1 MFPYLLVSTISIF
14 FAYLYHISDKQ
25 KNKRLSNFVLFISFF
40 TLFIFSA
47 LRYDVYNDY
56 LYTYVPGYYDIIN
69 GIDTHF
75 ELLFVLINKFVYYIF
90 NNVDWL
96 FIITSYIYIF
106 FIGKTLKEKS
116 LNIPFSIFL
125 MLGGRMYFYSFEQ
138 IRQYIAIAIFLYNLK
153 NIEQHKWKNYLIL
166 TIIGGLIHKLSFI
179 FLPIYFVNH
188 LNLDKKKYIIIM
200 LVVIVFSPIYIKI
213 FTNVARYFYGDYF
226 NYMSLIKGERINNSF
241 VVTLLAVINII
252 LSLIYFDKVSLDS
265 YYKNILYI
273 QIVLLFILLGTYNLF
288 DSYRIVSMFLY
299 TSILLIPKIINT
311 EKRRLVKVVLLIVII
326 GIYAL
331 SGYTFLKNVS
341 SSHPYRTIFE
351 K

>member
-1 MFPYLLVSTISIF
+1 M
-14 FAYLYHISDKQ
+14 
-25 KNKRLSNFVLFISFF
+25 
-40 TLFIFSA
+40 
-47 LRYDVYNDY
+47 
-56 LYTYVPGYYDIIN
+56 
-69 GIDTHF
+69 
-75 ELLFVLINKFVYYIF
+75 
-90 NNVDWL
+90 
-96 FIITSYIYIF
+96 
-106 FIGKTLKEKS
+106 
-116 LNIPFSIFL
+116 
-125 MLGGRMYFYSFEQ
+125 
-138 IRQYIAIAIFLYNLK
+138 
-153 NIEQHKWKNYLIL
+153 

-200 LVVIVFSPIYIKI
+200 VVVIVFSPIYIKL

-252 LSLIYFDKVSLDS
+252 LSIIYFGKVSLDS